1 MKQLQTKIAGIKEQR
16 LYVFLFFLVLSQS
29 ITASTSER
37 ITAEQ
42 LDPTQILLSQ
52 KSCKEPN
59 EAEIKTVLTNPGIL
73 RPVGFL
79 QETIN
84 PVPFITLQSYAK
96 EINSPVFEPQPVKTS
111 PKDDLLKTNVSSLSS
126 DTKNQSKQLL
136 NELIKQVNSIEL
148 KPRPQQTQNQPEEK
162 TEPKMLPAEPN
173 KEIQPLKPE
182 EKIIPQAQ
190 IHTDDL
196 DPQLIKKLEQIV
208 LQGGS
213 VNQPQLL
220 ADMLYKTGRYELA
233 AYFYGLAANDKTQ
246 DLSDNDKAWLLLQ
259 RAVCLSE
266 TDPVQALQ
274 IYKSMVSQFP
284 NSPWAELARSNA
296 GTLNWL
302 QTQKPLNLIE
312 QYKKELKTKQ

>member
-1 MKQLQTKIAGIKEQR
+1 MKQLETKIAGIKER
-16 LYVFLFFLVLSQS
+16 HIFVFLFFLVLNQS

-52 KSCKEPN
+52 KSCKDRN
-59 EAEIKTVLTNPGIL
+59 EAEIKTVLTNPEIL
-73 RPVGFL
+73 QPVGFL

-84 PVPFITLQSYAK
+84 PVPFIGLQSYTK
-96 EINSPVFEPQPVKTS
+96 EINSPALEPQPVTS
-111 PKDDLLKTNVSSLSS
+111 LKNDLLKTNVSSLSS
-126 DTKNQSKQLL
+126 DAKNESKRLL
-136 NELIKQVNSIEL
+136 NELVEQVNSIEL

-173 KEIQPLKPE
+173 EQTQSLKPE
-182 EKIIPQAQ
+182 ENILQQ
-190 IHTDDL
+190 SQMHTDDL
-196 DPQLIKKLEQIV
+196 DPQLIKKLEQIA

-213 VNQPQLL
+213 INEPQLL
-220 ADMLYKTGRYELA
+220 ADMLYKIGRYELA
-233 AYFYGLAANDKTQ
+233 AYFYGLAANDETQ
-246 DLSDNDKAWLLLQ
+246 DLSDNDRAWLLLQ

-266 TDPVQALQ
+266 TDPLQALQ

-284 NSPWAELARSNA
+284 NSPWAELAGSNA
-296 GTLNWL
+296 NTLNWL

-312 QYKKELKTKQ
+312 QYQKELKTKQ